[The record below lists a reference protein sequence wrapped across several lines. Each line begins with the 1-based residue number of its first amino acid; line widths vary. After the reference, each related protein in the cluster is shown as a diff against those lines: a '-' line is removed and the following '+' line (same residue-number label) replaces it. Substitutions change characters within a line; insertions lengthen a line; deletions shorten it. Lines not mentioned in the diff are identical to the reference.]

1 MPEDRRAATWAIGDL
16 QGCLE
21 PLQRLVRRIHFSD
34 QDRLWVVGD
43 LVNRGPQ
50 SADVVRFLRDLGP
63 RCTAVLGNHDFY
75 LLALAAGMPPKLS
88 EGDTLH
94 DVLDAPDADE
104 LIEWLRF
111 RPFLHVEGAWAMVH
125 AGLLPQWS
133 IPQALALAGEVEAQ
147 LRGPD
152 WRQFLLNLWGGK
164 PVHWEDQLAGWDR
177 LRVVVNAMARMRF
190 LTPEGGVDVKTKGP
204 PEKAP
209 AGAVPWYAP
218 PQAAWRTHRIVC
230 GHWSALG
237 FRDMGQ
243 VVALDSGCVWGGQ
256 LTAYRLEDGAVFQV
270 DCPQASP
277 PSGWD

>member
-1 MPEDRRAATWAIGDL
+1 MVTTYVVGDVQGCRDGLRRLLRETPFAAT
-16 QGCLE
+16 
-21 PLQRLVRRIHFSD
+21 
-34 QDRLWVVGD
+34 DRLWLVGD

-50 SADVVRFLRDLGP
+50 SAEVLRFLRDLGP

-75 LLALAAGMPPKLS
+75 LLALAAGMPPRAS

-94 DVLDAPDADE
+94 DVLDAPDAAE
-104 LIEWLRF
+104 LIDWLRQ
-111 RPFLHVEGAWAMVH
+111 RPFLHVEGGWAMVH

-133 IPQALALAGEVEAQ
+133 IAQAQALANEVETQ
-147 LRGPD
+147 LRGPQ
-152 WRQFLLNLWGGK
+152 WREFLLNLWGAK
-164 PVHWEDQLAGWDR
+164 PVHWEDDLSGWDR

-209 AGAVPWYAP
+209 PGAVPWYDAP
-218 PQAAWRTHRIVC
+218 AAAWRTHRILC

-243 VVALDSGCVWGGQ
+243 VIALDSGCVWGGQ
-256 LTAYRLEDGAVFQV
+256 LTAYRLDDGAVFQV
-270 DCPQASP
+270 DCPQASS